1 MTSVIRQLIV
11 WEVDTLMHLN
21 CHFPRFRTSRLGVAA
36 VATKVCARIDF
47 FCCDGYMYAC
57 QQQQQREMMNDEIV

>member
-1 MTSVIRQLIV
+1 
-11 WEVDTLMHLN
+11 MHLN

-47 FCCDGYMYAC
+47 FCCDGGYMYAC